1 MKSYIQL
8 HSTKIHWWL
17 YHLCVIWQL
26 LFDCTIWREITFGY
40 FSFKS
45 FSVEGLYIFVSFL
58 RSSAGDDIWKAILTY
73 DLHSLN
79 VIYIQNYDW
88 LLIELELPLQ
98 FWFQVSTYF
107 QTPNLG
113 KSHWPIHFRCFLV
126 WAILL
131 VQLSD
136 PCKRWNIY
144 HIVQCYL
151 CTFDEAKLP

>member
-1 MKSYIQL
+1 MKSFIQL
-8 HSTKIHWWL
+8 HSIKIHWW
-17 YHLCVIWQL
+17 VIWQL
-26 LFDCTIWREITFGY
+26 SFDYTIWMEITCGY

-45 FSVEGLYIFVSFL
+45 FSVKGLYIFVSFL

-73 DLHSLN
+73 DLHSLI
-79 VIYIQNYDW
+79 VIYNYDW
-88 LLIELELPLQ
+88 LLRRLELPLQ
-98 FWFQVSTYF
+98 FWFQVSTYS

-126 WAILL
+126 WTILL